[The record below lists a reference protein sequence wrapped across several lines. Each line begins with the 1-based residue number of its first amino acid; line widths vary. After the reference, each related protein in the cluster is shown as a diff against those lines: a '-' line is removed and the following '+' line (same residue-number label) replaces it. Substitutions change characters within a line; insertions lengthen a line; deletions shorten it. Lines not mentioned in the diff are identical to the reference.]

1 MNYFENITLSNIN
14 KYLIFLK
21 KNPDITCFYIG
32 IFLLPSAFSIACIFL
47 LIPIFISIFK
57 NHHKLL
63 NDNWN
68 KPFLISCFLLIF
80 SSLYHFFLKDNTN
93 LTNWDPSLSLIGL
106 ANWIPQ
112 IILYIALQPYLKTK
126 KLRKNFCLIL
136 LSGTFPVLI
145 SGIGQLF
152 FKWYGPM
159 QTLNGL
165 ITWYQRPLPN
175 FFAVTGLFNNPNY
188 AGAWLNIA
196 WPFALALIIKQKR
209 TIVEKIFSIFF
220 LLAIFIFIIFT
231 GSRSA
236 WISMII
242 SVPLVFGSKSFKW
255 FVPSLLS
262 SLAFISS
269 IVFPIFGK
277 SVQIFLQAIIPKF
290 FWVDLTSEGYVNL
303 DTSRLE
309 IWRTGINSIINNP
322 LFGNGA
328 ASFTSIFNNETGLW
342 KWHSHNLPI
351 ELAISYG
358 IPSALIILLSITG
371 LIFLGIRKIYLN
383 SKLIMHP
390 NLFEKAWLTSI
401 IILILSQMVDI
412 QYFDGR
418 ISLIGWLLLS
428 GVKNLIKEDY

>member
-152 FKWYGPM
+152 F
-159 QTLNGL
+159 
-165 ITWYQRPLPN
+165 
-175 FFAVTGLFNNPNY
+175 
-188 AGAWLNIA
+188 
-196 WPFALALIIKQKR
+196 
-209 TIVEKIFSIFF
+209 
-220 LLAIFIFIIFT
+220 
-231 GSRSA
+231 
-236 WISMII
+236 
-242 SVPLVFGSKSFKW
+242 
-255 FVPSLLS
+255 
-262 SLAFISS
+262 
-269 IVFPIFGK
+269 
-277 SVQIFLQAIIPKF
+277 
-290 FWVDLTSEGYVNL
+290 
-303 DTSRLE
+303 
-309 IWRTGINSIINNP
+309 
-322 LFGNGA
+322 
-328 ASFTSIFNNETGLW
+328 
-342 KWHSHNLPI
+342 
-351 ELAISYG
+351 
-358 IPSALIILLSITG
+358 
-371 LIFLGIRKIYLN
+371 
-383 SKLIMHP
+383 
-390 NLFEKAWLTSI
+390 
-401 IILILSQMVDI
+401 
-412 QYFDGR
+412 
-418 ISLIGWLLLS
+418 
-428 GVKNLIKEDY
+428 